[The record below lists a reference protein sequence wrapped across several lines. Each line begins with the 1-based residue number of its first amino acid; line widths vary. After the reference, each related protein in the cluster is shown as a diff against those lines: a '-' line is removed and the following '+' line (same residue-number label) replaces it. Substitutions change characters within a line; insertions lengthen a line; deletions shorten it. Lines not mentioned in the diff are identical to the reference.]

1 MNEHTET
8 TYTATFDATSQEWNW
23 DKQYEYG
30 PQPGSPV
37 CELLRKIE
45 TNEHMDHSDFFT
57 YLFMLKNIN
66 SWYALDVISW
76 ITSQGDITTE
86 SKLSIAAWKG
96 LYYAYEHVHNKA
108 EFVSQKE
115 YEIVKAM
122 REAWGKK

>member
-1 MNEHTET
+1 MNEQTET
-8 TYTATFDATSQEWNW
+8 TYTATFDTTSQEWNW

-122 REAWGKK
+122 REARG